1 MHSSIENDFEFNEG
15 VADTLDVALQH
26 GYGEKQQYIV
36 DGNKIMVYA
45 LFKGQDTAQNK
56 NLIADNLSAVI
67 MRSNVQNSKLFTGIN
82 DGDAYNFPADGGL
95 QHFIDF
101 YGDAIGGMVE
111 IKYWVDT
118 FIENRIEDWRYQAN
132 YVFNHPIDSY
142 DKVYAKYIADYELY
156 GQDVILD
163 TLTEESGQGVNW
175 DAIDSWIR
183 LYFGNTTRGTLDF
196 HVDGFEAPSFENTLT
211 GQKYILQIGLID

>member
-1 MHSSIENDFEFNEG
+1 
-15 VADTLDVALQH
+15 H

-67 MRSNVQNSKLFTGIN
+67 MRSNVQNSKLFTGVDGEGDYYSYMDTGGWIN
-82 DGDAYNFPADGGL
+82 AVHFYAEEVGGITQILYVKDPYFPDG
-95 QHFIDF
+95 Q
-101 YGDAIGGMVE
+101 
-111 IKYWVDT
+111 
-118 FIENRIEDWRYQAN
+118 RIHDWRYQTN

-196 HVDGFEAPSFENTLT
+196 HVDGFEAPSFENTL
-211 GQKYILQIGLID
+211 